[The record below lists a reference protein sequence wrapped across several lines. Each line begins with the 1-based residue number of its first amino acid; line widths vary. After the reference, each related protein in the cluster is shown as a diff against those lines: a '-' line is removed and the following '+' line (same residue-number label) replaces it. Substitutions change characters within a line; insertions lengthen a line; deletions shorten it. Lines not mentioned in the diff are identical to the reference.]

1 MDKKQID
8 FIKTNK
14 RFQKDWDYYS
24 NYFIFIF
31 PLGIMFIGFSMI
43 YSVIKFGNSDL
54 LVFGLG
60 FVIISIGFGIF
71 TLQRLIDVLRFECV
85 DMGFNKMEIDKLA
98 QKIQGRFK
106 IKSIVIDDKSQ
117 FIRIY
122 TKWSAFSWGEEITLI
137 FDNNQ
142 ILINSR
148 PTSIRQPV
156 TIYKD
161 RQNIK
166 IIKELIKE

>member
-14 RFQKDWDYYS
+14 RFQKDWDYYT

-31 PLGIMFIGFSMI
+31 PLGILIIGLSMI
-43 YSVIKFGNSDL
+43 YSVVNYDNTNLIFL
-54 LVFGLG
+54 GLG
-60 FVIISIGFGIF
+60 FVTISVAFGFF
-71 TLQRLIDVLRFECV
+71 TLQRLIDVLRFECIEI
-85 DMGFNKMEIDKLA
+85 GFNKNEIDNLA
-98 QKIQGRFK
+98 QKIKSRFR
-106 IKSIVIDDKSQ
+106 IRSLEIDDEKR
-117 FIRIY
+117 FIKIY

-137 FDNNQ
+137 IDNNQ
-142 ILINSR
+142 ILINSK